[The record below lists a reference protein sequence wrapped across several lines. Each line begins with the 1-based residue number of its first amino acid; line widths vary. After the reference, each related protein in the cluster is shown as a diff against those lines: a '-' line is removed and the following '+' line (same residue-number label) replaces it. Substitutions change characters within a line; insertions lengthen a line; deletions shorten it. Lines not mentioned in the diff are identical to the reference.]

1 MQEKRGISADTIRV
15 YVGVLQAFIDKKAC
29 KIFLRARPT
38 EVFNRPMKNT
48 RLGGLGDRQ

>member
-1 MQEKRGISADTIRV
+1 MQEKSGISADTIRV

-29 KIFLRARPT
+29 KIFFTARHT

>member
-1 MQEKRGISADTIRV
+1 MQEKRGVSADTIRV

-29 KIFLRARPT
+29 KIFFTARHT

-48 RLGGLGDRQ
+48 RHGGLGDRQ

>member
-1 MQEKRGISADTIRV
+1 MQENWGISADKIRV

-29 KIFLRARPT
+29 KNFFTARHT

-48 RLGGLGDRQ
+48 RHGGLGDRQ

>member
-1 MQEKRGISADTIRV
+1 MQEKRCFSADKKGV
-15 YVGVLQAFIDKKAC
+15 YTGEFQPFIDKKAC
-29 KIFLRARPT
+29 KNFFTARHT

>member
-1 MQEKRGISADTIRV
+1 MQQKRVFYADINRLFV
-15 YVGVLQAFIDKKAC
+15 VVIQAFIDKKAC
-29 KIFLRARPT
+29 KIILRAPHT

>member
-1 MQEKRGISADTIRV
+1 MQEKRDISADKKGV

-29 KIFLRARPT
+29 KKFFTARHT

-48 RLGGLGDRQ
+48 RLWGLGSRQ

>member
-1 MQEKRGISADTIRV
+1 MQEKSGISADIIWSKID
-15 YVGVLQAFIDKKAC
+15 VLQAFIDKKAC
-29 KIFLRARPT
+29 KIFFTARHT

>member
-1 MQEKRGISADTIRV
+1 MQEKRGISADKIRV
-15 YVGVLQAFIDKKAC
+15 KIGVFQAFIDKKAC
-29 KIFLRARPT
+29 KNFFTARHT

>member
-1 MQEKRGISADTIRV
+1 MQEKRGISADIIWL
-15 YVGVLQAFIDKKAC
+15 YVGVIQTLIDKKAC
-29 KIFLRARPT
+29 KIFFTTRHT

>member
-1 MQEKRGISADTIRV
+1 MQQKRGISADIIWL

-29 KIFLRARPT
+29 KIFFTARPT

-48 RLGGLGDRQ
+48 RLEGLGDRQ